1 MGIIRCQGYQGQLL
15 AVAASGVPEDSAS
28 DIDSGPLLLPANG
41 EAASGTSAQG
51 KEAPG
56 RGISIPSSAEVGA
69 RRSCADI
76 AGDPSTVGKLHPP
89 GRGRWPIG
97 TARLQAQILAAPQQ
111 AVSMQKV
118 MLAAEEVMLAA
129 EEVILAVVHCCP
141 IAMN

>member
-56 RGISIPSSAEVGA
+56 RGISIPSSAE
-69 RRSCADI
+69 
-76 AGDPSTVGKLHPP
+76 
-89 GRGRWPIG
+89 PIG